1 MFLGHFAAAFA
12 AKALA
17 PKVSLGTLFLAAQF
31 ADLLWPTLLLTGLE
45 RARVV
50 PGDTVVTP
58 LAFDHYPVSHSL
70 VSLLGWSVALALA
83 HFAFK
88 RSVRG
93 AAVVAALVTSHWFID
108 ALVHRPDLPLYPGG
122 HWLVGAGVWNFLPAT
137 LVLEF
142 ATLSAGVAVFVS
154 GTRATDAIGRW
165 ALMALLG
172 LLSAIYL
179 ANLFGPVPPDIAAVA
194 YAGHA
199 QWLLVAW
206 GYWIDAHRRPVQAG
220 PAG

>member
-17 PKVSLGTLFLAAQF
+17 PRVSLGTLFLAAQF
-31 ADLLWPTLLLTGLE
+31 ADLLWPTLLLTGME

-70 VSLLGWSVALALA
+70 VSLLGWSVLLALA

-93 AAVVAALVTSHWFID
+93 AAVVGALVMSHWVLD

-122 HWLVGAGVWNFLPAT
+122 HLLVGAGLWNSAPAT
-137 LVLEF
+137 LVLEV
-142 ATLSAGVAVFVS
+142 AALSAGAAVFVFR
-154 GTRATDAIGRW
+154 TRAADAIGRW

-172 LLSAIYL
+172 LLLAIYV
-179 ANLFGPVPPDIAAVA
+179 ANLLGPVPPDITAVA

-206 GYWIDAHRRPVQAG
+206 GYWIDAHRRPVQSGMA
-220 PAG
+220 